1 MTTRID
7 RRTVLKTGAAAL
19 AGTAIAARPGLAQT
33 QGVSADKIV
42 FGCHLDLSGPTAAGM
57 APIRNGLA
65 MKMDEVN
72 AKGGVHGRKLDI
84 VIEDS
89 GLNPA
94 KAVRAVEKLVG
105 SDKVFA
111 VISSFG
117 SGPTIASHGVALK
130 AGVPHLFPWS
140 GVSAPFHKDKHPLS
154 FTNVVN
160 YDWGTAAGV
169 SWAIKNLK
177 PKKIGLLFQDDA
189 FGQLV
194 EKGVMDAL
202 KAANMTLAEK
212 AGFKPADV
220 DLSAQMTALRK
231 AEVDLVVMATVI
243 RQTLGAPA
251 AAKQMGWNVP
261 LLTSIPGRNEI
272 VTALAARGNVNIDR
286 LYGIGQWVIHDK
298 DTKDAKVKAWIDAY
312 EAKFKTPVDNG
323 AMVAY
328 GLMEWTVMAL
338 EKAGKDVTAAKFAD
352 ALRATKYKDPF
363 GNPEQSLADG
373 NHAKPE
379 AVAIDQIKGG
389 KWVRVSDWITSI

>member
-1 MTTRID
+1 MTRLD
-7 RRTVLKTGAAAL
+7 RRTVLKAGAATLAGSAL
-19 AGTAIAARPGLAQT
+19 AGPAFAQT
-33 QGVSADKIV
+33 QGVSADRIV

-72 AKGGVHGRKLDI
+72 AKGGVHGRKLEI
-84 VIEDS
+84 IIEDS

-105 SDKVFA
+105 DDKVFA

-169 SWAIKNLK
+169 SWAIKTLK

-202 KAANMTLAEK
+202 KANKMELAAK

-251 AAKQMGWNVP
+251 TAKQMGWNVP

-272 VTALAARGNVNIDR
+272 VTALAQRGNVNIDG

-298 DTKDAKVKAWIDAY
+298 STPDAKVKAWIDAY

-328 GLMEWTVMAL
+328 GLMEWTVLAL
-338 EKAGKDVTAAKFAD
+338 EKAGKAVTAANFAD
-352 ALRATKYKDPF
+352 ALRATPYKDPF

-389 KWVRVSDWITSI
+389 KWVRVSDWIRSV

>member
-1 MTTRID
+1 MTRLD
-7 RRTVLKTGAAAL
+7 RRTVLKAGAATL
-19 AGTAIAARPGLAQT
+19 AGSAFAAPAFAQT

-72 AKGGVHGRKLDI
+72 AKGGVHGRKLEI

-105 SDKVFA
+105 DDKVFA
-111 VISSFG
+111 VVSSFG

-154 FTNVVN
+154 FTSVVN

-169 SWAIKNLK
+169 SWAIKTLK

-202 KAANMTLAEK
+202 KANNMTLAGK

-243 RQTLGAPA
+243 RQTIGAPA
-251 AAKQMGWNVP
+251 TAKQMGWNVP

-272 VTALAARGNVNIDR
+272 VTALAARGNVNIDG

-298 DTKDAKVKAWIDAY
+298 TTNDAKVKAWIDAY

-328 GLMEWTVMAL
+328 GLMEWTVLAL
-338 EKAGKDVTAAKFAD
+338 EKAGKAVTAANFAD
-352 ALRATKYKDPF
+352 ALRATPYKDPF

-379 AVAIDQIKGG
+379 TVAIDQIKGG
-389 KWVRVSDWITSI
+389 KWVRVSDWIRSV